1 MFQISHMR
9 SLVIQ
14 SSSDSEYAEHTNNK
28 LKELVTGEEVYLV
41 EDGKEIFK
49 ARYEETDEGFLV
61 HGIPI
66 QLGEGCSFITKV
78 MRNVVKWKNF
88 NSDTMCQGSA
98 ILWSK
103 DELVGRPALISINEM
118 GTDAR

>member
-1 MFQISHMR
+1 M
-9 SLVIQ
+9 
-14 SSSDSEYAEHTNNK
+14 
-28 LKELVTGEEVYLV
+28 YLA

-66 QLGEGCSFITKV
+66 QPGEGCFFITKI
-78 MRNVVKWKNF
+78 MRNAVKWKNF

-98 ILWSK
+98 IFWRK
-103 DELVGRPALISINEM
+103 DELIRRPAPISINEM
-118 GTDAR
+118 GTEARCTTSIE